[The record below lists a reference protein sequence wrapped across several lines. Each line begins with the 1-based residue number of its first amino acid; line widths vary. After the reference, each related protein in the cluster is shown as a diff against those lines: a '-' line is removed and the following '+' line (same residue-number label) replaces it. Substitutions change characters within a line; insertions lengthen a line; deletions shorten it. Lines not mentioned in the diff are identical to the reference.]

1 MPDTAQYDF
10 FATQF
15 ATSIVNESGKAETY
29 WFGRMLRYIDSDE
42 FEFRNFFGTDYTE
55 DEFRKQMSAGVIDV
69 TVFNI
74 SNVSY
79 TPDPNDPTLAT
90 ATCDVEIEAVINN
103 VRKSG
108 NFTLTHKIKQGWQ
121 TYESTLS

>member
-15 ATSIVNESGKAETY
+15 STSLVNESGKSENY
-29 WFGRMLRYIDSDE
+29 WFGRMLRYLNTDE

-55 DEFRKQMSAGVIDV
+55 DGFRKSMINGTINVS
-69 TVFNI
+69 VFNI
-74 SNVSY
+74 SNINY
-79 TPDPNDPTLAT
+79 TVDPNDPTMAT
-90 ATCDVEIEAVINN
+90 ATCNVEIEAVVNN

-108 NFTLTHKIKQGWQ
+108 NFTLTHKLKQGWQ

>member
-1 MPDTAQYDF
+1 MPDSAQYDF

-15 ATSIVNESGKAETY
+15 ATSIVRESGETENY
-29 WFGRMLRYIDSDE
+29 WFGRMLRYLETTE
-42 FEFRNFFGTDYTE
+42 FVFRDFFDTDYTE
-55 DEFRKQMSAGVIDV
+55 DEFRKAMVSGAIDV

-74 SNVSY
+74 SNVNY
-79 TPDPNDPTLAT
+79 TVNPTDSTMAT
-90 ATCDVEIEAVINN
+90 ATCDVEIEANVNG

-121 TYESTLS
+121 SYESTLS

>member
-15 ATSIVNESGKAETY
+15 ATSIVQESGEAEAY
-29 WFGRMLRYIDSDE
+29 WFGRMLRYLNTDE
-42 FEFRNFFGTDYTE
+42 FVFRNFFGIDYTE
-55 DEFRKQMSAGVIDV
+55 DDFRKSMKNGTINIE
-69 TVFNI
+69 VFDI
-74 SNVSY
+74 SNINY
-79 TPDPNDPTLAT
+79 TLDPNDSTKAT
-90 ATCDVEIEAVINN
+90 VTCDVEIIASVSN

-108 NFTLTHKIKQGWQ
+108 NFTLTQKIKQGWQ

>member
-1 MPDTAQYDF
+1 MPDTAQFDF

-15 ATSIVNESGKAETY
+15 ATSLVRESGEPENY
-29 WFGRMLRYIDSDE
+29 WFGRMLRYLETDE
-42 FEFRNFFGTDYTE
+42 FVFRNFFGTDYTE
-55 DEFRKQMSAGVIDV
+55 DDFRKSMINGTIDV

-79 TPDPNDPTLAT
+79 TVDLNDPTLAT
-90 ATCDVEIEAVINN
+90 ATCDVEIEATVNGA
-103 VRKSG
+103 RKSG

-121 TYESTLS
+121 TYESILS